1 MGNVYGGSMSEGL
14 QELVGLVLLL
24 VLAYPCLIL
33 LFAL

>member
-1 MGNVYGGSMSEGL
+1 MTTNEAL
-14 QELVGLVLLL
+14 QELLGLVLLL